1 MEYNPDDFKLHACN
15 NHSTGQH
22 HSLESPSNSSY
33 SGLSFNK
40 KAKYIS
46 ILEFIEKVLALS
58 FILIHL
64 DIKIS

>member
-15 NHSTGQH
+15 NHSTEQH

-33 SGLSFNK
+33 TGFSFNK

-46 ILEFIEKVLALS
+46 LLEFI
-58 FILIHL
+58 
-64 DIKIS
+64 DR